1 MVPELYALCLFLMAS
16 NSARFGCW
24 ISKWRLR
31 LYSFGIETA
40 LRQPKHST
48 FEFTTVNKYLFV
60 HFELNTLPLFFYFFS
75 CFQSSWY
82 ATQEHNKCL
91 PTNKLKV
98 KMLVKTTHAVDSS
111 GTHIPGMW
119 KRLFSNRFH
128 LHRFRFH
135 RFRFHHFSQNLS

>member
-1 MVPELYALCLFLMAS
+1 MAS

-111 GTHIPGMW
+111 GTHIVTYTQ
-119 KRLFSNRFH
+119 
-128 LHRFRFH
+128 LHQLSHHITTNMNCLKEIVCWDHMKSFRGP
-135 RFRFHHFSQNLS
+135 Q